1 MRSWF
6 AALLLLPAAALAED
20 GNTLLGKVDEALNRS
35 DDMTFE
41 YEVVNAEPGGEPKAM
56 TLAVVVKDELRM
68 TEFLA
73 PGDMKGTKA
82 LVQGQ
87 DKMYIYL
94 PAYNKVRRVSSS
106 LTEGGFMGTTFAN
119 EDISTTHYAP
129 YFDAKLLS
137 ETDAA
142 GTLELT
148 PKAGVATAYSKLELT
163 FDKKMLLPTQIK
175 YFNKNGKHA
184 KTETRA
190 AFSCEGAVC
199 NAGEMTMV
207 DHTRG
212 DASTSLLRTKWQ
224 VNTGVGEDLFSVRN
238 LQK

>member
-1 MRSWF
+1 MR
-6 AALLLLPAAALAED
+6 ALLLSLLLPAAAFAAD
-20 GNTLLGKVDEALNRS
+20 GNEVLTKMDEALNRS
-35 DDMTFE
+35 EDMTFT
-41 YEVVNAEPGGEPKAM
+41 YDVVNVEPGRDPKAM
-56 TLAVVVKDELRM
+56 ELAVIVKDELRM

-87 DKMYIYL
+87 NKMYIYL

-106 LTEGGFMGTTFAN
+106 LSEGGFMGTTFAN

-129 YFDAKLLS
+129 FYDGAVSS

-142 GTLELT
+142 WVVTAT
-148 PKAGVATAYSKLELT
+148 PKEGVKVGYSKLELT
-163 FDKKMLLPTQIK
+163 VDKTMQLPTEIK
-175 YFNKNGKHA
+175 YFNKKGQHT
-184 KTETRA
+184 KTETRSK
-190 AFSCEGAVC
+190 FSCEGDVC

-207 DHTRG
+207 DHSRG
-212 DASTSLLRTKWQ
+212 EASTSLIRKAWE
-224 VNTGVGEDLFSVRN
+224 VNTGVADDVFTVRA